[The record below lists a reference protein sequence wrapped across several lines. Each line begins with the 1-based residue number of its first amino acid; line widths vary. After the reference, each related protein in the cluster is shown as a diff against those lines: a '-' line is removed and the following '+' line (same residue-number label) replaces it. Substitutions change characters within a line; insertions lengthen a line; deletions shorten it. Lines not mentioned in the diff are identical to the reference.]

1 MKIYFISGLAAD
13 RRIFKNIQ
21 LPDGFEI
28 VHLDYIKEIKNES
41 LESYARRLA
50 EKIDISENFA
60 IVGLSMGGMIA
71 SEISKIHK
79 PVITILISS
88 ASTCNQFPRR
98 FKLAYY
104 LRLYKILPVHLFKS
118 ASIIKRL
125 FSPESKADKEVLLQ
139 LIRESDPAFI
149 RWALG
154 AILQWKN
161 EQITEPMWHIHGSKD
176 EILPIK
182 NTKPTHVISK
192 GTHLMVLSRADEV
205 NKLLK
210 EMLLSL

>member
-1 MKIYFISGLAAD
+1 M
-13 RRIFKNIQ
+13 
-21 LPDGFEI
+21 
-28 VHLDYIKEIKNES
+28 
-41 LESYARRLA
+41 
-50 EKIDISENFA
+50 
-60 IVGLSMGGMIA
+60 
-71 SEISKIHK
+71 
-79 PVITILISS
+79 
-88 ASTCNQFPRR
+88 
-98 FKLAYY
+98 AYY

-139 LIRESDPAFI
+139 LIRDSDPAFI

-176 EILPIK
+176 EIIPIK